1 VQRAARVSFVFG
13 STIPTGNAIEGG
25 LLMRAN
31 YHSVSGGTSA
41 GGLTRRQ
48 VVRGLALTASAASL
62 SSVTGTARAVS
73 SDANDKVRAVLASL
87 VEDTPE
93 IGLQVAAYLDGELV
107 IDAWAG
113 MADPAAGKPVDGD
126 TLFMLSSTTKGVTAT
141 CMHLCVEKHGLSY
154 DLPIVDVWPE
164 FGAHGKQNA
173 TLRMALA
180 HQTGVPQTP
189 VGYTPEWLPDWD
201 RMCRGI
207 ADLEPMFPLGQRTA
221 YHSLN
226 YGYIN
231 GEILRRVDGRTIA
244 QFLQE
249 EICKPLGTD
258 GAYLGVPDSELGR
271 VAVLTD
277 APPAPADYDA
287 RMVGE
292 PAGSHV
298 AEAFNRRAVVQASIP
313 GSGGLFSARGL
324 ARHYAMLANWGEL
337 DGVRVLP
344 EARIRAGIELQTYE
358 WDEIY
363 RIRARRALGYRRG
376 SDTGPLASPEA
387 FGHVGGG
394 GSFGYADPARRLGIG
409 FAKNYFTYL
418 SGGAVNGGRPP
429 RAPSNIVTEAVFDAL
444 ELPR

>member
-1 VQRAARVSFVFG
+1 MKTEDYVASDRDSCGR
-13 STIPTGNAIEGG
+13 
-25 LLMRAN
+25 
-31 YHSVSGGTSA
+31 
-41 GGLTRRQ
+41 LTRREL
-48 VVRGLALTASAASL
+48 VSGFVLTASAAGL
-62 SSVTGTARAVS
+62 SGIAAPARAVTS
-73 SDANDKVRAVLASL
+73 AANDRVRAVLESL
-87 VEDTPE
+87 VHDTPE
-93 IGLQVAAYLDGELV
+93 IGLQVAAYVDGELV

-113 MADPAAGKPVDGD
+113 MADPAAAKPVDGD

-164 FGAHGKQNA
+164 FGAHGKERA
-173 TLRMALA
+173 TLRHALT

-189 VGYTPEWLPDWD
+189 VGYTPEWLSDWD

-207 ADLEPMFPLGQRTA
+207 ADLTPMFPIGQRTA

-231 GEILRRVDGRTIA
+231 GEILRRVDGRSIA

-249 EICKPLGTD
+249 EICEPLGID

-277 APPAPADYDA
+277 GPPAPADYDA

-298 AEAFNRRAVVQASIP
+298 AEAFNKRAVIQASIP

-344 EARIRAGIELQTYE
+344 ESRIRAGIELQSFE

-363 RIRARRALGYRRG
+363 RIRARRALGFRRG
-376 SDTGPLASPEA
+376 IDTGPLASPEA

-394 GSFGYADPARRLGIG
+394 GSFGYADPARRLGLA
-409 FAKNYFTYL
+409 FAKNYFAYL
-418 SGGAVNGGRPP
+418 SGSAVNAGRPP
-429 RAPSNIVTEAVFDAL
+429 RAPSNIVTEAVFEAL
-444 ELPR
+444 GLTG

>member
-1 VQRAARVSFVFG
+1 MQANAPSSEPNRA
-13 STIPTGNAIEGG
+13 TGP
-25 LLMRAN
+25 
-31 YHSVSGGTSA
+31 
-41 GGLTRRQ
+41 LTRRELIG
-48 VVRGLALTASAASL
+48 GLAATATAASL
-62 SSVTGTARAVS
+62 PGITSTAHAQSSA
-73 SDANDKVRAVLASL
+73 ANEQVRAVLASL

-93 IGLQVAAYLDGELV
+93 IGLQAAAYLDGKLV

-154 DLPIVDVWPE
+154 DMPIVEVWPE
-164 FGAHGKQNA
+164 FGAHGKEKA

-207 ADLEPMFPLGQRTA
+207 ADLEPMFPIGERTA

-231 GEILRRVDGRTIA
+231 GEILRRVDGRPIA
-244 QFLQE
+244 QFLQQ
-249 EICKPLGTD
+249 EICEPLGID
-258 GAYLGVPDSELGR
+258 GAYLGVPDSELDR

-277 APPAPADYDA
+277 GPPAPAEYDA

-298 AEAFNRRAVVQASIP
+298 AEVFNRREVVQASIP
-313 GSGGLFSARGL
+313 ASGGLFSARGL

-344 EARIRAGIELQTYE
+344 EARIRAGIELQSFE
-358 WDEIY
+358 MDEIY
-363 RIRARRALGYRRG
+363 KVRVRRALGYRRG
-376 SDTGPLASPEA
+376 ADTGPLASPEA

-409 FAKNYFTYL
+409 FAKNFFAYL
-418 SGGAVNGGRPP
+418 SGSAVNRGRPP
-429 RAPSNIVTEAVFDAL
+429 RAPSNVVAEAVFDAL
-444 ELPR
+444 GLKR

>member
-1 VQRAARVSFVFG
+1 
-13 STIPTGNAIEGG
+13 
-25 LLMRAN
+25 MRDTQTTATDP
-31 YHSVSGGTSA
+31 SGGPSIDRF
-41 GGLTRRQ
+41 TRRET
-48 VVRGLALTASAASL
+48 VGSLVLAAAATGFPF
-62 SSVTGTARAVS
+62 VTRTARAAVTS
-73 SDANDKVRAVLASL
+73 EANDKVRAVLEQL
-87 VEDTPE
+87 VADTPE

-113 MADPAAGKPVDGD
+113 LADAAAGKPVDGD

-154 DLPIVDVWPE
+154 DMPIVDVWPE
-164 FGAHGKQNA
+164 FGAHGKQAA
-173 TLRMALA
+173 TLRHALA

-201 RMCRGI
+201 RMVRGI
-207 ADLEPMFPLGQRTA
+207 ADLTPMFPIGQRTA

-226 YGYIN
+226 YGHIN
-231 GEILRRVDGRTIA
+231 GEILRRVDGRPIA

-249 EICKPLGTD
+249 EICAPLGID
-258 GAYLGVPDSELGR
+258 GAYLGVPDGELDR

-277 APPAPADYDA
+277 GPPAPAEYDA

-292 PAGSHV
+292 PAGSYV
-298 AEAFNRRAVVQASIP
+298 ARAFNRREVVQASIP

-344 EARIRAGIELQTYE
+344 EARIRAGIELQSFE

-376 SDTGPLASPEA
+376 IDTGPLASPEA

-394 GSFGYADPARRLGIG
+394 GSFGYADPAQRLAIG
-409 FAKNYFTYL
+409 FAKNYFAYA
-418 SGGAVNGGRPP
+418 SGSAVNGGRPP
-429 RAPSNIVTEAVFDAL
+429 RSPSNIVTEAVFDGLGLPWQAGA
-444 ELPR
+444 ERALPR

>member
-1 VQRAARVSFVFG
+1 MDESTPVAATGTTRATV
-13 STIPTGNAIEGG
+13 
-25 LLMRAN
+25 
-31 YHSVSGGTSA
+31 
-41 GGLTRRQ
+41 TRRE
-48 VVRGLALTASAASL
+48 VVGGLALTAAAASFT
-62 SSVTGTARAVS
+62 SMPRSAHAVTS
-73 SDANDKVRAVLASL
+73 EANDKVLAVLQSL
-87 VEDTPE
+87 VAETPE

-113 MADPAAGKPVDGD
+113 MADPDNGKPVDGD

-154 DLPIVDVWPE
+154 DMPIVEVWPE
-164 FGAHGKQNA
+164 FGAHGKERA
-173 TLRMALA
+173 TLRHALA

-207 ADLEPMFPLGQRTA
+207 ADLTPMFPIGERTA

-226 YGYIN
+226 YGHIN
-231 GEILRRVDGRTIA
+231 GEILRRVDGRPIA
-244 QFLQE
+244 QFLRE
-249 EICKPLGTD
+249 EICAPLGID
-258 GAYLGVPDSELGR
+258 GAYLGVPDGELER

-277 APPAPADYDA
+277 GPPAPPEYDA

-292 PAGSHV
+292 PAGSRV
-298 AEAFNRRAVVQASIP
+298 AEVFNRREVVQASVP

-324 ARHYAMLANWGEL
+324 ARHYAMLAQWGEL

-344 EARIRAGIELQTYE
+344 ESRIRAGIELQSFE

-376 SDTGPLASPEA
+376 IDTGPLASPEA

-394 GSFGYADPARRLGIG
+394 GSFGYADPARKLAIG
-409 FAKNYFTYL
+409 FAKNYFAYL
-418 SGGAVNGGRPP
+418 SGSAVNAGRPP
-429 RAPSNIVTEAVFDAL
+429 RAPANVVTEAVLDAL
-444 ELPR
+444 GVAR

>member
-1 VQRAARVSFVFG
+1 MQTNDDSLNG
-13 STIPTGNAIEGG
+13 SPATDP
-25 LLMRAN
+25 
-31 YHSVSGGTSA
+31 
-41 GGLTRRQ
+41 LTRRQ
-48 VVRGLALTASAASL
+48 LIGGLALTASAAGL
-62 SSVTGTARAVS
+62 PGITGTALAQS
-73 SDANDKVRAVLASL
+73 SDANDQVRAVLAAL

-93 IGLQVAAYLDGELV
+93 IGLQVAAYLDGKLV

-141 CMHLCVEKHGLSY
+141 CLHLCVEKHELDY
-154 DLPIVDVWPE
+154 DMPIVKVWPE

-189 VGYTPEWLPDWD
+189 VGYTPDWLPDWD

-207 ADLEPMFPLGQRTA
+207 ADLTPMFPIGERTA

-231 GEILRRVDGRTIA
+231 GEILRRVDGRSIA

-249 EICKPLGTD
+249 EICVPLGID
-258 GAYLGVPDSELGR
+258 GAYLGVPDSELDR

-277 APPAPADYDA
+277 APPAPAAYDA

-298 AEAFNRRAVVQASIP
+298 AEVFNRRAVQQASIP

-344 EARIRAGIELQTYE
+344 EARIRAGIELQSFE

-376 SDTGPLASPEA
+376 IDTGPLASPEA

-409 FAKNYFTYL
+409 LAKNYFTYL
-418 SGGAVNGGRPP
+418 SGSAVNGGRPP
-429 RAPSNIVTEAVFDAL
+429 RAASNIVTEAVFGAL
-444 ELPR
+444 GLPRS

>member
-1 VQRAARVSFVFG
+1 
-13 STIPTGNAIEGG
+13 
-25 LLMRAN
+25 MRAN
-31 YHSVSGGTSA
+31 DRSA
-41 GGLTRRQ
+41 GDSTNGGLTRRE
-48 VVRGLALTASAASL
+48 VVGGLALSVSAAGL
-62 SSVTGTARAVS
+62 SGIAGTARAVS
-73 SDANDKVRAVLASL
+73 SDANEKVRAVLAAL
-87 VEDTPE
+87 VEETPE

-113 MADPAAGKPVDGD
+113 MADAAAGKPVDGD

-141 CMHLCVEKHGLSY
+141 CLHVCVEKHGLSY
-154 DLPIVDVWPE
+154 DMPIVDAWPE
-164 FGAHGKQNA
+164 FGAHGKSRA
-173 TLRMALA
+173 TLRHALA

-207 ADLEPMFPLGQRTA
+207 ADLVPMFPIGERTA

-231 GEILRRVDGRTIA
+231 GEILRRVDGRPIA
-244 QFLQE
+244 RFLQE
-249 EICKPLGTD
+249 EICKPLGIN
-258 GAYLGVPDSELGR
+258 GAYLGVPDSELRR

-277 APPAPADYDA
+277 GPPAPADYDA

-298 AEAFNRRAVVQASIP
+298 AEVFNRRAVVQASIP

-337 DGVRVLP
+337 DGVLP
-344 EARIRAGIELQTYE
+344 EARIRSGIELQSFE

-376 SDTGPLASPEA
+376 IDTGPLASPDA

-409 FAKNYFTYL
+409 FAKNYFAYL
-418 SGGAVNGGRPP
+418 SGSAVNAGRPP
-429 RAPSNIVTEAVFDAL
+429 RAPSNVVAEAVFAAL

>member
-1 VQRAARVSFVFG
+1 MH
-13 STIPTGNAIEGG
+13 TND
-25 LLMRAN
+25 
-31 YHSVSGGTSA
+31 HSSNSDRSA
-41 GGLTRRQ
+41 SRLTRRQ
-48 VVRGLALTASAASL
+48 VLGGVVLGASAASL
-62 SSVTGTARAVS
+62 PSITRTARAVS
-73 SDANDKVRAVLASL
+73 SDANDKVRAVLDAL
-87 VEDTPE
+87 VRDTPE
-93 IGLQVAAYLDGELV
+93 TGLQVAAYLDGKLV

-113 MADPAAGKPVDGD
+113 VADSAAAKPVDGD

-141 CMHLCVEKHGLSY
+141 CLHLCVEKHGLSY
-154 DLPIVDVWPE
+154 DLPIVEVWPE

-189 VGYTPEWLPDWD
+189 VGYTPEWLSDWD

-207 ADLEPMFPLGQRTA
+207 ADLTPMFPVGERTA

-226 YGYIN
+226 YGHVN
-231 GEILRRVDGRTIA
+231 GEILRRVDGRPIA
-244 QFLQE
+244 HFLQE
-249 EICKPLGTD
+249 EICTPLGID
-258 GAYLGVPDSELGR
+258 GAYFGVPDQHLHR

-298 AEAFNRRAVVQASIP
+298 AAAFNRREVVQAAIP

-344 EARIRAGIELQTYE
+344 EARIRAGIELQSFE
-358 WDEIY
+358 MDEIY
-363 RIRARRALGYRRG
+363 RVRVRRALGYRRG
-376 SDTGPLASPEA
+376 RDTGPLASPDA

-394 GSFGYADPARRLGIG
+394 GSFGYADPAKRLAIG
-409 FAKNYFTYL
+409 FAKNYFTYA
-418 SGGAVNGGRPP
+418 SGSAVNRGRPP
-429 RAPSNIVTEAVFDAL
+429 RQPSDVVTEAIFDAL